1 MVYGIFTAGQRTWG
15 GPRADA
21 STADQTTSPAAA
33 IAHAEATGDDL
44 NVVPESF
51 RPAVEAML
59 SAPVLLPRVTLQPK
73 SSLEGRLGDAEMGE
87 GTAVNLRSSDGSE
100 GVELPER
107 VK

>member
-21 STADQTTSPAAA
+21 STADQTTTPAAA

-51 RPAVEAML
+51 RPAVEARL
-59 SAPVLLPRVTLQPK
+59 DLPTLPKVTLQPK
-73 SSLEGRLGDAEMGE
+73 SSLEGRLGDLEMDAGP
-87 GTAVNLRSSDGSE
+87 AVSLRSLSGSE
-100 GVELPER
+100 GVELPQR